1 MYLYMKTEHFIHAAR
16 IAGIERERLDAFLEP
31 NRTIEVKIPL
41 KRNGHVEFYKGYRVQ
56 HNNARGPYKGGFRY
70 HPDVNMEE
78 ARRLALLMSLKCA
91 VIDIPFG
98 GAKGGIGVDP
108 RALSEKEI
116 EELTRAFI
124 RQIADV
130 IGPQKDVPAPDV
142 NTNARLMDIIVDE
155 YSQITGKKELGVVT
169 GKSIEKGGILGRE
182 KATGLGGAFVL
193 REYLKN
199 KGKEPKETT
208 VAIQGFGNVG
218 SHIARILDRWGFKII
233 ALSESAGAVYHED
246 GLDVDGALK
255 QTLKSEIQNKVCFC
269 KGETCNIQGCAFID
283 NPALLTS
290 QVDVLIPAAID
301 DQIHVGNANDIK
313 AKVILEMANH
323 PITEEAD
330 EILKKRGITVIPDIL
345 ANAGG
350 VTVSYFEWLQ
360 NTQNDAPWSEEKVDA
375 LLEEKMKTAFG
386 EMLAIAEKEHVDFR
400 TASLALAF
408 KKLIF

>member
-1 MYLYMKTEHFIHAAR
+1 MKTEHFIRAAH
-16 IAGIERERLDAFLEP
+16 IAGIERKSLDAFLEP

-41 KRNGHVEFYKGYRVQ
+41 KRNGGVEFYRGYRVQ
-56 HNNARGPYKGGFRY
+56 HNNKRGSYKGGFRY
-70 HPDVNMEE
+70 HLNVNMEE
-78 ARRLALLMSLKCA
+78 AHRLALLMSLKCA

-98 GAKGGIGVDP
+98 GAKGGIGVNP
-108 RALSEKEI
+108 ALLSDQEL
-116 EELTRAFI
+116 EELTRNFI

-130 IGPQKDVPAPDV
+130 IGPQKDIPAPDV

-155 YSQITGKKELGVVT
+155 YSAITGKKELGVVT

-182 KATGLGGAFVL
+182 KATGLGGALVL
-193 REYLKN
+193 REYLK
-199 KGKEPKETT
+199 KIGKEPKDTT

-246 GLDVDGALK
+246 GLDVDEALK

-269 KGETCNIQGCAFID
+269 KGETCNIQGCEFID
-283 NPALLTS
+283 NPALLIS
-290 QVDVLIPAAID
+290 PVDVLIPAAID
-301 DQIHVGNANDIK
+301 DQIHAGNAGDIK

-360 NTQNDAPWSEEKVDA
+360 NTQNDAPWSEEKVDT
-375 LLEEKMKTAFG
+375 LLEEKMKTAFS
-386 EMLAIAEKEHVDFR
+386 EMVAIAEKEHVDFR
-400 TASLALAF
+400 TASLALAL
-408 KKLIF
+408 KKLI